1 MFIRAAAATTILAAT
16 SLFVLSGTALAATP
30 AAHPAPTSVGINM
43 TGCGP
48 GGCPGGHCTDGGAHP
63 ETYCGDDAPAP
74 KPRNRN
80 SDDN

>member
-1 MFIRAAAATTILAAT
+1 
-16 SLFVLSGTALAATP
+16 
-30 AAHPAPTSVGINM
+30 M

-48 GGCPGGHCTDGGAHP
+48 GGCPGGHCTDGSAHP